1 MNGLTEEES
10 NKNICKIINNVTKEV
25 IIDKKL
31 NIV

>member
-10 NKNICKIINNVTKEV
+10 NKNIYKIINNVTKEV

-31 NIV
+31 NII

>member
-10 NKNICKIINNVTKEV
+10 NKNIYKIINNVTKEV